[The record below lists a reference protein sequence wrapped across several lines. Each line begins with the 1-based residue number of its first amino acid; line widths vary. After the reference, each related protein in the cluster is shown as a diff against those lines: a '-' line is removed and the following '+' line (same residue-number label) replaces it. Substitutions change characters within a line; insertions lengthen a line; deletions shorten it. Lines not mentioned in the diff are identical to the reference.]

1 MIELVRVQCG
11 LRNSFIS
18 HNRYRPNNRLV
29 WNQESQQNV
38 LRTLFDRI
46 RSGANDCLSTL
57 VIFPAATRPHRDVRP
72 RL

>member
-1 MIELVRVQCG
+1 MIELVREQCG
-11 LRNSFIS
+11 LRNNFIS

-29 WNQESQQNV
+29 WNQENQPNV

-46 RSGANDCLSTL
+46 RSGANDCVSTL
-57 VIFPAATRPHRDVRP
+57 VIFPAATRPLRDVRP